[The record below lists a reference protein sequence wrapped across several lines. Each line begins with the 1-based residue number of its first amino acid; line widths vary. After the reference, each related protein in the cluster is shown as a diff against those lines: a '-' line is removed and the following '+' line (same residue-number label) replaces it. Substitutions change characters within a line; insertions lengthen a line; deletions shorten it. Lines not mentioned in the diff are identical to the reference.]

1 MTNEIRLGEYNLLRV
16 KEVARREGF
25 GEIFGLYMDGG
36 REGEILM
43 PQKYVPE
50 GAKPGD
56 EIMCFVY
63 LDQEERPIAT
73 TEKPLAKVG
82 DFAYLECSWVNEYG
96 AFLNWGLTKD
106 LFCPF
111 REQKKCMEIGDHYV
125 VYVHIDEESYRIVAS
140 AKVER
145 FLKDDAAKAG
155 LKRNQEVD
163 ILIWQKTDLGFKAIV
178 NNLYPGL
185 IYQNQIYKYV
195 HTGDRMK
202 AYVSNVRPD
211 GKLDLALQ
219 PIGMA
224 AAEDFSTVL
233 LQYLKNNNGY
243 CVLGDKSSPEDI
255 KHQFQV
261 SKKVFK
267 KALGDLYKNRLVRIA
282 EDGIYLNAE
291 T

>member
-1 MTNEIRLGEYNLLRV
+1 M
-16 KEVARREGF
+16 
-25 GEIFGLYMDGG
+25 
-36 REGEILM
+36 
-43 PQKYVPE
+43 
-50 GAKPGD
+50 
-56 EIMCFVY
+56 
-63 LDQEERPIAT
+63 
-73 TEKPLAKVG
+73 
-82 DFAYLECSWVNEYG
+82 
-96 AFLNWGLTKD
+96 
-106 LFCPF
+106 
-111 REQKKCMEIGDHYV
+111 
-125 VYVHIDEESYRIVAS
+125 
-140 AKVER
+140 
-145 FLKDDAAKAG
+145 
-155 LKRNQEVD
+155 
-163 ILIWQKTDLGFKAIV
+163 GFKAIV

-211 GKLDLALQ
+211 GKLDLTLQ
-219 PIGMA
+219 PIGIA
-224 AAEDFSTVL
+224 AAEDFSAVL

>member
-1 MTNEIRLGEYNLLRV
+1 
-16 KEVARREGF
+16 
-25 GEIFGLYMDGG
+25 
-36 REGEILM
+36 
-43 PQKYVPE
+43 
-50 GAKPGD
+50 
-56 EIMCFVY
+56 
-63 LDQEERPIAT
+63 
-73 TEKPLAKVG
+73 
-82 DFAYLECSWVNEYG
+82 
-96 AFLNWGLTKD
+96 
-106 LFCPF
+106 
-111 REQKKCMEIGDHYV
+111 MEIGDRYV

-178 NNLYPGL
+178 NNQYPGL